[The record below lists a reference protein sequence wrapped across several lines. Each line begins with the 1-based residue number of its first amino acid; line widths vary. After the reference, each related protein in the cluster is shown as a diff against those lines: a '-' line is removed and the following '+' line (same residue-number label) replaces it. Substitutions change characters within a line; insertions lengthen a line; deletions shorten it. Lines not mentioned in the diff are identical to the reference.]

1 MLLFENGMFDTVGIV
16 GSSIHCFYWC
26 SRFQQSFQKRASKA
40 SCICLSVIVASV
52 LLGKQVLL
60 KEKMGNC
67 LDVSIALKSLWQP
80 WCIEFSP
87 KQSLPLDW
95 FISICE
101 AFVPDREKKISNL
114 FALPFEGIVEIFL
127 ESHPFYKV
135 MMPQTFHHLI
145 VLASFELWIRNKV
158 VTKGVIKRSLQTW
171 FHQNGKPDRQFLA
184 TIALIGHTDEPRFSQ
199 PWIFLR
205 YVMWVNF
212 CQVS

>member
-1 MLLFENGMFDTVGIV
+1 MLHFENGIFDTVGFV

-52 LLGKQVLL
+52 LLGKQVLR

-80 WCIEFSP
+80 WCIEFSSR
-87 KQSLPLDW
+87 QSLPLDW

-101 AFVPDREKKISNL
+101 AFVPDTERKKLVIYL
-114 FALPFEGIVEIFL
+114 HYFLKVLLIFL

-135 MMPQTFHHLI
+135 MTSQTFHHLI
-145 VLASFELWIRNKV
+145 VLRISEKLSRNKI
-158 VTKGVIKRSLQTW
+158 VTKKVVKRSLREW
-171 FHQNGKPDRQFLA
+171 FH
-184 TIALIGHTDEPRFSQ
+184 
-199 PWIFLR
+199 
-205 YVMWVNF
+205 
-212 CQVS
+212 